1 MSWIDWLIVI
11 VPMVSVLFLSCY
23 SSRYI
28 RGVADFLAA
37 GRVCG
42 RYVICVADVAN
53 ALAVVTLVA
62 QVEAYYKTGIG
73 IGFWNHI
80 LGPFGMILSLTGY
93 CMYRYRATRALSLG
107 QFLEMRYSKSLRIF
121 AAFLRTFA
129 ETLCNMIVPAISA
142 RFFIYLLDLPH
153 KINIFGCPV
162 STFGLVIITVLFL
175 ALFIIWRGGTVA
187 LIITDALQSLFSY
200 PIFAIFAVF
209 ILCNFSWFDQ
219 IAPVLSDR
227 VAGESFLDPYD
238 VAALR
243 DFNLFALLVTLLS
256 SILNRASWVGAGSTT
271 AGRTPHEQKMAG
283 VLGSFRNGFAFI
295 FYFLIS
301 LIIIVILNHA
311 DFAGKAKT
319 IRDNISAKVAEEIVP
334 DNATKEKLIAETA
347 KLPPQKHI
355 IGKEKPLSHNNNL
368 DMAYL
373 NTAHD
378 VLGHDSSGN
387 AKFQE
392 FRTLYHQLMLP
403 VTMKYSLPV
412 GLLGMFVLLMLMLML
427 STDDSRIF
435 SGAITTVQDI
445 ILPLYGKPVS
455 PKTHIL
461 LLRFTAIG
469 IGICFFFGSFFMAQL
484 DYINLFC
491 IITTSIWVGGAGP
504 VMVGGL
510 YTRFG
515 TTAGAYASL
524 WSGIIISGGGV
535 LVQRNWPDTIY
546 PWLDS
551 LGWAAPLGTFL
562 ETVSS
567 PFAPYI
573 IWKMDPVKFPINSNE
588 LFFLS
593 MVTGV
598 LVYCGVSFLTLKKPF
613 DLDKMLHR
621 DEEKVPEKKPNLF
634 IRILG
639 IDENYTRG
647 DKIIAWAVFL
657 YAFVYSFG
665 LAFIGIIIWNA
676 ISPWSIKYWSV
687 YFLIV
692 SLVIPST
699 VAVISTFWFTIGGV
713 IDMKRMFRDLAAR
726 TIDETDDGRVE
737 K

>member
-1 MSWIDWLIVI
+1 MSWIDWAIVI
-11 VPMVSVLFLSCY
+11 VPMMCVLFLGYY

-62 QVEAYYKTGIG
+62 QVEAYYKTGLG
-73 IGFWNHI
+73 ITFWNHI
-80 LGPFGMILSLTGY
+80 LGPLGMIIGLTGF
-93 CMYRYRATRALSLG
+93 CMYRYRATKALSLG

-121 AAFLRTFA
+121 AATLRTFS

-153 KINIFGCPV
+153 KVNILGCPV
-162 STFGLVIITVLFL
+162 STFGLIIIFVLTL

-187 LIITDALQSLFSY
+187 LIITDALQSLFAY
-200 PIFAIFAVF
+200 PILAIFAVF
-209 ILCNFSWFDQ
+209 ILCNFSWFGQ
-219 IAPVLSDR
+219 IAPVLGDR
-227 VAGESFLDPYD
+227 ITGESFLNPYD

-256 SILNRASWVGAGSTT
+256 SILNRASWIGAGSTT

-283 VLGSFRNGFAFI
+283 VLGSFRNGFSVI

-301 LIIIVILNHA
+301 VIIIVILNHA

-319 IRDNISAKVAEEIVP
+319 IRDNISARVAEEIVS
-334 DNATKEKLIAETA
+334 DHATREKLIAETA

-355 IGKEKPLSHNNNL
+355 IGKDKPLSHNNNL
-368 DMAYL
+368 DTVYL

-392 FRTLYHQLMLP
+392 YRTLYHQLMLP
-403 VTMKYSLPV
+403 VSMKHTLPV
-412 GLLGMFVLLMLMLML
+412 GLLGMFVVLMLMLML

-435 SGAITTVQDI
+435 SGTITTVQDI

-461 LLRFTAIG
+461 LLRLTAVG
-469 IGICFFFGSFFMAQL
+469 IGLCFFCGSFFMAQL
-484 DYINLFC
+484 DYINLFS
-491 IITTSIWVGGAGP
+491 IITTSIWLGGAGP
-504 VMVGGL
+504 VMLGGL

-535 LVQRNWPDTIY
+535 LVQRNWAGTIY
-546 PWLDS
+546 PWLDN

-588 LFFLS
+588 IFFIS
-593 MVTGV
+593 MVTGI
-598 LVYCGVSFLTLKKPF
+598 LLYCGVSFLTLKKPF

-621 DEEKVPEKKPNLF
+621 DEEKLPEKRPNLF
-634 IRILG
+634 IRLLG

-647 DKIIAWAVFL
+647 DKIIAWSVFI
-657 YAFVYSFG
+657 YAFVYYFVI
-665 LAFIGIIIWNA
+665 AFVAVIIWNVF
-676 ISPWSIKYWSV
+676 SPWNNKDWTV
-687 YFLIV
+687 YFLVVNLIV
-692 SLVIPST
+692 PTII
-699 VAVISTFWFTIGGV
+699 AVISTFWFSIGGV

-726 TIDETDDGRVE
+726 TVDDSDDGRVE